1 MNLGFKEFINSTITT
16 LKFGAKRTREEFMKS
31 LKITLLGIIIIGLVT
46 FVLRFI
52 ALALQSI

>member
-1 MNLGFKEFINSTITT
+1 MGFKEFINSAITT
-16 LKFGAKRTREEFMKS
+16 LKLATKPTREEFTKS
-31 LKITLLGIIIIGLVT
+31 LKITLLGIIIIGLIT